1 MQILAAKTAE
11 LSTKATEFFA
21 TGAYSTMEEAEQ
33 SAAAVLAAP
42 NHFMNMFY
50 AMGISMFVG
59 ALLIYLYFKFGKWQE
74 KSIIKTYDD

>member
-1 MQILAAKTAE
+1 
-11 LSTKATEFFA
+11 
-21 TGAYSTMEEAEQ
+21 MEEAEQ